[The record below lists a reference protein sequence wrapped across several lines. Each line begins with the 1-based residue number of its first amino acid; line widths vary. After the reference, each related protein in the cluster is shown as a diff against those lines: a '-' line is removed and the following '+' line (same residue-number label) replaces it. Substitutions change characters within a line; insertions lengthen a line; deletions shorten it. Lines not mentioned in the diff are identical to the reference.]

1 MIEYLKKCH
10 GFEDDNVVILM
21 DDGEHTEPTS
31 ANIIAAYKQIV
42 ADSEPGDAVFCHY
55 SGTCSAVCCSD
66 VYEVIQQDTAAVHSH
81 LLLTQSLSSQFILN
95 RPRLLHQGR
104 RLQ

>member
-10 GFEDDNVVILM
+10 GFEDDNIVILM

-55 SGTCSAVCCSD
+55 SGTCSAAMN
-66 VYEVIQQDTAAVHSH
+66 TM
-81 LLLTQSLSSQFILN
+81 
-95 RPRLLHQGR
+95 
-104 RLQ
+104 LQ